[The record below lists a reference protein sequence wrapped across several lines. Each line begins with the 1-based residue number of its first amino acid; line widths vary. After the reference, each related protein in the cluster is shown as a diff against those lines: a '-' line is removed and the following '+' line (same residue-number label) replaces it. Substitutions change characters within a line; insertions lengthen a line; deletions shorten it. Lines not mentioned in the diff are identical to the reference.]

1 MKLLLVD
8 LCFCDDVEDDEL
20 ELDCEGMEWDVRRVF
35 TMKMMGNLSP
45 PPPYEH
51 PPSYSVAVSNELEY
65 LYSHVIA

>member
-8 LCFCDDVEDDEL
+8 LCLCDDVDDDEL
-20 ELDCEGMEWDVRRVF
+20 ELDCEGMEWDARRVF
-35 TMKMMGNLSP
+35 SRKIIGSLSP

-51 PPSYSVAVSNELEY
+51 PPSYTVAVSNELEY